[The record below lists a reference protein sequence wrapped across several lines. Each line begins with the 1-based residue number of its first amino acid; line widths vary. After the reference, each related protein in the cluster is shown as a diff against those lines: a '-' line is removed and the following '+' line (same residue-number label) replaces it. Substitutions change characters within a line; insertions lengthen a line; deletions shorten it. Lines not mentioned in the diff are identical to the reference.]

1 MTLGAKSV
9 CLIAIVGSE
18 STGKTTLAEALAA
31 HFDGEIVREY
41 LREFCEIQQRTP
53 TLIEQSLIVATQLT
67 HEANA
72 LDRAA
77 KSGATWVICDTAPL
91 QTAVYSEFVFGDT
104 SLYQH
109 ALSAHRRYS
118 HTLLLLPD
126 IGWQADGLQ
135 RDGAKVQQPV
145 TELLRAQLIAAELP
159 FTEISGTGLS
169 RLNAAIAA
177 LTARCALEPL
187 DSTDTGAKSG

>member
-9 CLIAIVGSE
+9 RLIAVVGAE
-18 STGKTTLAEALAA
+18 STGKTTLTETLAQ
-31 HFDGEIVREY
+31 HFDGEIVPEY

-77 KSGATWVICDTAPL
+77 KSGAAWVICDTAPL
-91 QTAVYSEFVFGDT
+91 QTAVYSEFVFDDT
-104 SLYQH
+104 SLYPQ
-109 ALSAHRRYS
+109 ALAAHRRYS

-135 RDGAKVQQPV
+135 RDGAQVQQPV

-159 FTEISGTGLS
+159 FTEVGGAGLS
-169 RLNAAIAA
+169 RVNAAIDA
-177 LTARCALEPL
+177 LSSRRTREPL
-187 DSTDTGAKSG
+187 DSTDTGAKSR